1 MKNYNLVLESKR
13 SEVFKIESLLLELNN
28 SFELEM
34 EKFIN
39 FQIAVSEALVN
50 AIVHGNEENPEKHV
64 YVDIECNNKKMQVKI
79 RDEGKGFDISELPDP
94 TNKENILKESGRGIY
109 IIRTLVDEFDCSSGG
124 AGTVMI
130 LKVFKK

>member
-28 SFELEM
+28 SFDLEM
-34 EKFIN
+34 ERFIN

-64 YVDIECNNKKMQVKI
+64 YVDIECNTKKLQVKI
-79 RDEGKGFDISELPDP
+79 RDEGKGFNITELPDP

-109 IIRTLVDEFDCSSGG
+109 IIRTLVDEFDCSSGDT
-124 AGTVMI
+124 GTVMI